1 MKADAPKPLSEV
13 ESQLKAKDLALIAA
27 SLLRGGEKE
36 IAAVRRALRLLS
48 AAERVIEERET
59 EARLKDRTI
68 RG

>member
-1 MKADAPKPLSEV
+1 MKALSEA
-13 ESQLKAKDLALIAA
+13 ESQLKAKDLALVAA
-27 SLLRGGEKE
+27 SLLRDEEEE

>member
-1 MKADAPKPLSEV
+1 MKALSEA

-27 SLLRGGEKE
+27 SLLRDEEEE